1 MSVPATSPS
10 ATPARTRSLAAS
22 LALLLLGSGV
32 LLVGYAPFLH
42 VYNAVYYAA
51 VLPCRSIGTA
61 WLSLPLTLA
70 VPLLGFALVALGT
83 SFVRASPP
91 ADDGGWGLDTTTLV
105 DDLDRPLRLLAAV
118 ALVTGL
124 GYAMSSEVYDGAPLE
139 GVGFEPPRLHQWVV
153 VALPAVAALL
163 VGRIGSRDGSA
174 PRSSRIRPGVTDR
187 RSRWL
192 AFMALAGWTLPV
204 AAVARGGWDIHFDV
218 PPGFVLVVEWAL
230 ALALGVAWT
239 SAAGASV
246 RMRLATGFVV
256 AGLVRVGL
264 GDSAS
269 SLIHSRARDFTF
281 YERHLFTVGRFVNGP
296 VALVWIAVL
305 AGCCVALLRDSRRPA
320 AGEAGRTT
328 SGAGA
333 VRGAAARGAG
343 RLAEAFLVLSIV
355 WFGISMT
362 ALDLV
367 RMRDRLSGEC
377 TANASGEGV
386 ASVVQLAAGW
396 LLAMGAAHL
405 MASSALE
412 LGDALRGTSRRRP
425 LADRRAWQTML
436 GASLTLCLV
445 SWARLAWL
453 AIHPR

>member
-1 MSVPATSPS
+1 MNVSAASPS
-10 ATPARTRSLAAS
+10 ATTVRTQPLAAR
-22 LALLLLGSGV
+22 LAVLSVGSGV

-42 VYNAVYYAA
+42 AYNAVYYGV

-83 SFVRASPP
+83 GFVRASAP
-91 ADDGGWGLDTTTLV
+91 AQDDVRGIDTTILV
-105 DDLDRPLRLLAAV
+105 DGLDRPLRLLAAV

-139 GVGFEPPRLHQWVV
+139 GVWFGAPRLHQWIV

-163 VGRIGSRDGSA
+163 LGRLSPRDCGA
-174 PRSSRIRPGVTDR
+174 PRGARVSVGTTDR

-192 AFMALAGWTLPV
+192 ALAALAGWAFPI

-230 ALALGVAWT
+230 AIALG
-239 SAAGASV
+239 AARSSGAGGSV
-246 RMRLATGFVV
+246 SIRLATGLVV
-256 AGLVRVGL
+256 ADLVRVAL

-269 SLIHSRARDFTF
+269 SLIHSRSRDFTF
-281 YERHLFTVGRFVNGP
+281 YERHLVTVGRFVNGP
-296 VALVWIAVL
+296 VALVWIAIL
-305 AGCCVALLRDSRRPA
+305 AGCCVALLRDTRRSPLR
-320 AGEAGRTT
+320 EASCATARVD
-328 SGAGA
+328 A
-333 VRGAAARGAG
+333 VRGTAVWAAG
-343 RLAEAFLVLSIV
+343 RVTEAFLVLSVV
-355 WFGISMT
+355 WFVISMT

-367 RMRDRLSGEC
+367 RVRDRLAGEC
-377 TANASGEGV
+377 TASGPGEGV
-386 ASVVQLAAGW
+386 ASIVQLAAGW

-405 MASSALE
+405 MASAALE
-412 LGDALRGTSRRRP
+412 LGHALRGTARCRAV
-425 LADRRAWQTML
+425 ADRRAWQTL
-436 GASLTLCLV
+436 LAASLALCLV

-453 AIHPR
+453 ALHPR